1 MLGALGR
8 AMAEH
13 RHTWLQHYG
22 WFTDLVIELQE
33 EEPGKPLE
41 AERRLRRGSYATTGW
56 WLDATTRLF
65 NDEPAVPLDG

>member
-1 MLGALGR
+1 
-8 AMAEH
+8 
-13 RHTWLQHYG
+13 
-22 WFTDLVIELQE
+22 V
-33 EEPGKPLE
+33 K